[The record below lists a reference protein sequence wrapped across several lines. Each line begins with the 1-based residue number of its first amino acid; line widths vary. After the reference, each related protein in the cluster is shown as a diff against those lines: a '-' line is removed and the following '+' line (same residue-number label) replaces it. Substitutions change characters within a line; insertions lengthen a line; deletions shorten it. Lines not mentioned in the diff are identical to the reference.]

1 MEAQDEILTLQN
13 DSDETPIYWPV
24 FHGNMADD
32 GKIFNLNISTGTLK
46 VDYTSENR
54 DHTVAYLGCAE
65 NASLN
70 LKDSGILKITNPGTV
85 FMFIDYITLDK
96 NKYPKLTMSGNSQFE
111 IKQIKKILSDSP
123 AFIFLASDIS
133 LHGSSQFTLES
144 SDLYLGDGNF
154 NYCNIN
160 ICDDSVVNLS
170 NNGIMLRSGID
181 EVKTK
186 LKESTVAMSG
196 KSQLTVEVVGTVEK
210 TQENNEVLKT
220 NISLNCDFFI
230 TEYSNAMLKSH
241 FIDIYNSNIILQ
253 DNAQMSINSQKLKIR
268 TDLDEKGQPLFDTNF
283 TLKAGAT
290 SLNLNSIDGIHF
302 PLNIHRENYP
312 KGVFNFMA
320 EGKENTGK
328 VVIDVA
334 PKDANAYGLNTLLRK
349 NFTAINGKIVETGD
363 QMKYFD
369 FNYGKDI
376 RNGNQVGTITISLR
390 NPHLKLS

>member
-1 MEAQDEILTLQN
+1 MNEKYENSFIWYPDRDQTYTEEYDNNTIPPIYSFNKEIGTTFTMDAGENTLTLSFYKNDCPSDYDIKWPIPSPPQTAQDNPDNKTLSKTIKISSGNLIISGKKEKPVNFYLNREISGKHGHRIELQN
-13 DSDETPIYWPV
+13 SST
-24 FHGNMADD
+24 F
-32 GKIFNLNISTGTLK
+32 KI
-46 VDYTSENR
+46 
-54 DHTVAYLGCAE
+54 E
-65 NASLN
+65 NA
-70 LKDSGILKITNPGTV
+70 GIV
-85 FMFIDYITLDK
+85 R
-96 NKYPKLTMSGNSQFE
+96 
-111 IKQIKKILSDSP
+111 
-123 AFIFLASDIS
+123 IS
-133 LHGSSQFTLES
+133 NH
-144 SDLYLGDGNF
+144 
-154 NYCNIN
+154 IN
-160 ICDDSVVNLS
+160 
-170 NNGIMLRSGID
+170 
-181 EVKTK
+181 TK

-230 TEYSNAMLKSH
+230 KEYSNAMLKSH

-253 DNAQMSINSQKLKIR
+253 DNAQMSITSQKLRIK

-349 NFTAINGKIVETGD
+349 NFTAINGKVVETGD

>member
-1 MEAQDEILTLQN
+1 MSEGFTWSPDISQTYTKRDGTQTIKLPPSSSFDKEDNTNFTMEAQDEILTLQN

-186 LKESTVAMSG
+186 FNLRAGSPK
-196 KSQLTVEVVGTVEK
+196 L
-210 TQENNEVLKT
+210 
-220 NISLNCDFFI
+220 NISSFTGINFPIDLVYVKYPEGLFNFI
-230 TEYSNAMLKSH
+230 TTEGKNKGKLI
-241 FIDIYNSNIILQ
+241 IDIPDPRL
-253 DNAQMSINSQKLKIR
+253 A
-268 TDLDEKGQPLFDTNF
+268 DTNF
-283 TLKAGAT
+283 WDEIFKQKLIAVDHK
-290 SLNLNSIDGIHF
+290 IGI
-302 PLNIHRENYP
+302 
-312 KGVFNFMA
+312 
-320 EGKENTGK
+320 KE
-328 VVIDVA
+328 
-334 PKDANAYGLNTLLRK
+334 Y
-349 NFTAINGKIVETGD
+349 
-363 QMKYFD
+363 
-369 FNYGKDI
+369 FNYSYGAVT
-376 RNGNQVGTITISLR
+376 RQGQQVNTIIISL
-390 NPHLKLS
+390 K